1 MSIEIADNIKTVKAA
16 LPEGVRLIAVSK
28 YHPKEM
34 IEEAYAAGQRLFGE
48 NKVQEMTAKYES
60 LPKDI
65 EWHFIGHLQT
75 NKIKY
80 IAPYVTM
87 IHGIDSFRLLSEVNK
102 YAAREGRKIRC
113 LLQVHIARE
122 ETKFGFAPQELL
134 DMLASEPWQELT
146 NVEICGLMTMASNT
160 DNMEQVKGEFAD
172 VKRLFDSVKQQW
184 FASSDSFCELS
195 MGMSHDFKL
204 AVEAGSTMVR
214 VGSLI
219 FGERVY

>member
-87 IHGIDSFRLLSEVNK
+87 IHGIDSFRGTKDSLS
-102 YAAREGRKIRC
+102 AAGAYCPRG
-113 LLQVHIARE
+113 
-122 ETKFGFAPQELL
+122 
-134 DMLASEPWQELT
+134 D
-146 NVEICGLMTMASNT
+146 
-160 DNMEQVKGEFAD
+160 
-172 VKRLFDSVKQQW
+172 
-184 FASSDSFCELS
+184 
-195 MGMSHDFKL
+195 
-204 AVEAGSTMVR
+204 
-214 VGSLI
+214 
-219 FGERVY
+219 